1 MPKTDRCIVRNEAY
15 QKKSV
20 SIRERHNERKNQG
33 YSNPDIVKDRS
44 HLNIHFKTC
53 EGNYAEAFD
62 KMIEAGAISTR
73 GLQPDAKVID
83 ELIFDVNTAYFDRN
97 GGYEYAKEFFEEA
110 YRLAVKEAGGEQ
122 YVLSAVM
129 HADERNRALS
139 EQLGRDVF
147 HYHLHVVY
155 VPVVDKEIKWSK
167 RCKDPALVGTTKE
180 IIKQVSHSKKWPK
193 LKRLDE
199 NGEPVLSRNG
209 KPVLV
214 NSYSLL
220 QDRFFEHMQ
229 AAGYTDFE
237 RGERGST
244 VEHLDVLDYKI
255 QQDTQHISSLNGV
268 IEDKESTAALLDKKV
283 EKQTERLSGL
293 QEKISVT
300 KQADATFSEIEG
312 MTKKTIGGNVQL
324 SPADWKTVSSLAKK
338 GVTAEGDIADL
349 KKQLAAAK
357 KDAQIYKSRWE
368 RLLEETKLFRKAVKH
383 APRLVMEFL
392 TSVFRRPPEKREPDR
407 TPKRKNKDVER

>member
-33 YSNPDIVKDRS
+33 YANPDIVKNRS
-44 HLNIHFKTC
+44 HLNIHFKSC
-53 EGNYAEAFD
+53 EGSYAETFD
-62 KMIEAGAISTR
+62 KMIANGTISTR

-97 GGYEYAKEFFEEA
+97 GGYEYAREFFAEA

-155 VPVVDKEIKWSK
+155 VPVVDKEIKWTK

-180 IIKQVSHSKKWPK
+180 VIKQVSHSKKWPK

-199 NGEPVLSRNG
+199 NGEPVLSKNG

-244 VEHLDVLDYKI
+244 AEHLSVLDYKI
-255 QQDTQHISSLNGV
+255 QQDTQHISSLNEV

-300 KQADATFSEIEG
+300 KQAAATFSEIES
-312 MTKKTIGGNVQL
+312 MTKKTIGGNIQL
-324 SPADWKTVSSLAKK
+324 SPTDWKTVSGLAKK

-357 KDAQIYKSRWE
+357 KEAQIYKSRWE
-368 RLLEETKLFRKAVKH
+368 RLMEETKLFREAVKH
-383 APRLVMEFL
+383 APRLVKEFL
-392 TSVFRRPPEKREPDR
+392 ASVFRRPPEKQEADR